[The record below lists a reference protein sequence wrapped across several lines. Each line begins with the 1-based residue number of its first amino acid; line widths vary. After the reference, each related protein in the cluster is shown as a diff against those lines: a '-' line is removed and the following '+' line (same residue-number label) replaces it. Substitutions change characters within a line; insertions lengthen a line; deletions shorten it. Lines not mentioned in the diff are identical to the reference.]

1 MRGIAVFL
9 LGAALPA
16 AGQWVV
22 AEEPDLTSDAGWWEE
37 PVEAAACGAGWAAV
51 WDVYDW
57 EGVRRP
63 WVWGSELGWEEV
75 LGGQEGAAAG
85 VVSHG
90 DGVVVAATALTSSDS
105 LGVQATGVV
114 RGWGG
119 SNFPQ
124 VPLAFLSGYNEL
136 NGLAT
141 TDNRIAAVG
150 MSLDPCCVHQEVPVV
165 ALLDGEGNFVEAFGG
180 GKIAVDVVGPVVIDT
195 LGLKPDAGGN
205 RHDQGGVLH
214 AAAFDGEALVVG
226 GAYSNALYYEAMVM
240 RFLPD
245 GTLDAGFGEGGLV
258 HWDLDPGNNTWVESL
273 AVLPDGRVLC
283 LIRAHEAG
291 DWEPVFHVL
300 TLDATGA
307 PVGVESSAGTATWGP
322 HGVAWGAE
330 AWTAWGASEAGAL
343 VGRWETDGPVLGQI
357 LPGAEGW
364 QAARGAWNGE
374 AMAVFGR
381 AEDAW
386 GEPVAR
392 MRVWHPDAANA
403 LPATRTPHPD
413 CASIHPNPAP
423 AGTLPSLPFVPSAWH
438 TLHGLSLSAPTRPG
452 LHFVRTPNG
461 TTCPV
466 IFE

>member
-1 MRGIAVFL
+1 
-9 LGAALPA
+9 
-16 AGQWVV
+16 
-22 AEEPDLTSDAGWWEE
+22 
-37 PVEAAACGAGWAAV
+37 
-51 WDVYDW
+51 
-57 EGVRRP
+57 
-63 WVWGSELGWEEV
+63 
-75 LGGQEGAAAG
+75 
-85 VVSHG
+85 
-90 DGVVVAATALTSSDS
+90 
-105 LGVQATGVV
+105 
-114 RGWGG
+114 
-119 SNFPQ
+119 
-124 VPLAFLSGYNEL
+124 
-136 NGLAT
+136 
-141 TDNRIAAVG
+141 
-150 MSLDPCCVHQEVPVV
+150 
-165 ALLDGEGNFVEAFGG
+165 
-180 GKIAVDVVGPVVIDT
+180 
-195 LGLKPDAGGN
+195 
-205 RHDQGGVLH
+205 LH